1 MGVEGAIGWVG
12 EGRSF
17 TIVKD
22 WLLNIKSPKETIML
36 DQATLEKRLVD
47 LEQTV
52 ADLKR
57 KSEVST
63 TPNNWLQAIT
73 GSISDEAAF
82 LEALEYGRTFR
93 QSDKPTDEIDKQA

>member
-1 MGVEGAIGWVG
+1 VG

>member
-1 MGVEGAIGWVG
+1 
-12 EGRSF
+12 
-17 TIVKD
+17 
-22 WLLNIKSPKETIML
+22 ML
-36 DQATLEKRLVD
+36 DQATLEKRLVN

-57 KSEVST
+57 KSEAST
-63 TPNNWLQAIT
+63 TPKNWLETLT

-93 QSDKPTDEIDKQA
+93 QSAKPTDEIDKQV

>member
-1 MGVEGAIGWVG
+1 
-12 EGRSF
+12 
-17 TIVKD
+17 
-22 WLLNIKSPKETIML
+22 ML
-36 DQATLEKRLVD
+36 DQATLEKRLID

-57 KSEVST
+57 KSETNT
-63 TPNNWLQAIT
+63 TPNNWLQALT

-93 QSDKPTDEIDKQA
+93 QSDKPTDEIDRQA